1 MEYEVCYVSSLGLL
15 TIVFYR
21 TLEDYDSM
29 KPARI
34 YVITPRRDKKLALEK
49 ARILESRFKEAE
61 IKILIEGKDKETIDK
76 VLDLCLNSNK
86 VLSPSYW

>member
-15 TIVFYR
+15 TIVFYK
-21 TLEDYDSM
+21 TEQDYLDV

-61 IKILIEGKDKETIDK
+61 IRVLIEGKDKDKIDK
-76 VLDLCLNSNK
+76 ILDLCLKSNK
-86 VLSPSYW
+86 VLSPSPW